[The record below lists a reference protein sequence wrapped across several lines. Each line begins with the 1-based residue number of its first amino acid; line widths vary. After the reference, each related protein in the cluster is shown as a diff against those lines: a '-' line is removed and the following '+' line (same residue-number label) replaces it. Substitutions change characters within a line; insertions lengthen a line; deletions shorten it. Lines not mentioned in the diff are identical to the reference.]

1 MKFDEQVF
9 NLSVEAYNTVESTK
23 DDTNEEV
30 KEKQNKLLKI
40 LLTKFREQLKSKK
53 DNGDGILKVK
63 FESRFWSDFNDGYRE
78 IDELV
83 KSNNFDSFASEY
95 CMYIGD
101 IEYRCDE
108 CYSAYYE
115 IIWDYKTYFEQLR
128 ESKEGKETIR
138 AINYSRK
145 YAKINAKRELCK
157 QNGHEWGAW
166 KEIMGT
172 KTMTDGPHEP
182 SEIGLYKEVSYQ
194 IQVPK
199 WQRKC
204 KNCGCTSTV
213 ETKPEEVEINELEE
227 QIKTLQRKL
236 GTRKK

>member
-1 MKFDEQVF
+1 MKFDKQVF
-9 NLSVEAYNTVESTK
+9 NLSIEAYNTVESK
-23 DDTNEEV
+23 KNDTNEEV
-30 KEKQNKLLKI
+30 KIKQDKLLKI
-40 LLTKFREQLKSKK
+40 LLTKFREQLKSKE
-53 DNGDGILKVK
+53 DNGDGILKVI
-63 FESRFWSDFNDGYRE
+63 FESRFCSDFNDGYRE
-78 IDELV
+78 INELV

-108 CYSAYYE
+108 WYSAYYE

-138 AINYSRK
+138 AINYSQK

-157 QNGHEWGAW
+157 QNGHEWGPW

-172 KTMTDGPHEP
+172 KTITDGPREP
-182 SEIGLYKEVSYQ
+182 SEMHLYKEVSYQ

-204 KNCGCTSTV
+204 NVCGCTGTV
-213 ETKPEEVEINELEE
+213 ETKPEEVETKELREL
-227 QIKTLQRKL
+227 IKTLQRK
-236 GTRKK
+236 

>member
-1 MKFDEQVF
+1 MKFDEQFF
-9 NLSVEAYNTVESTK
+9 NLSVEAYNMVESANNSI
-23 DDTNEEV
+23 NEEV
-30 KEKQNKLLKI
+30 KEKQNKLLKL
-40 LLTKFREQLKSKK
+40 LLTKFREQLNSKK
-53 DNGDGILKVK
+53 SDDGILKIK

-78 IDELV
+78 IEELV
-83 KSNNFDSFASEY
+83 KSNNFDSFARDY

-101 IEYRCDE
+101 IEHRCDE
-108 CYSAYYE
+108 WNTAYYE

-145 YAKINAKRELCK
+145 HAKRNAKRELCK
-157 QNGHEWGAW
+157 QNGHDWSSW
-166 KEIMGT
+166 KEIVGT

-182 SEIGLYKEVSYQ
+182 AEICEEVYYQ

-236 GTRKK
+236 NNKNKKN